1 MNARAVMDDLEPQ
14 MSLETAQNYSD
25 AAERAVIGSV
35 LLDQSVIPIAREIVK
50 PQDFCS
56 CAHQR
61 IWQTICDLSDA
72 GAPIDI
78 ATVGTPLMGD
88 PALTDISV
96 IPYLGQICA
105 ELPSAV
111 NIDKYAALVRNDALR
126 RKLAAFSAELAV
138 MTQRP
143 IDDPDMLISQIGDRL
158 ANLAQNSSNSTC
170 MTFRDVIMCSCAEI
184 TQDGANSA
192 IKSGFCELDQMLS
205 GFRPGS
211 LTIIAARPAMGKT
224 ALGLNIM
231 ANAAMDAGI
240 TTMFFSLEM
249 TGAELGTR
257 ILSARAR
264 VDSVRIKQMRLT
276 QDDMSAILRAAE
288 AYRNAPIY
296 VDETPGLDI
305 SVIRERAKRMHRQHG
320 IQLIIIDYLQLIRSA
335 NRRVQNREQEVA
347 DISRSLKALA
357 KELAVPVIALAQLNR
372 AVDSRPDKRPWL
384 SDLRESGSVEQDA
397 DNVLFI
403 HREGYYQRNPDDTTA
418 EIIIAKQRSGPTGTV
433 KLQWNGKYT
442 LFENINH
449 DEF

>member
-1 MNARAVMDDLEPQ
+1 MTPQ
-14 MSLETAQNYSD
+14 AKPISD
-25 AAERAVIGSV
+25 TAERAVIGSI
-35 LLDQSVIPIAREIVK
+35 LLDPDTVSIAREIAK
-50 PQDFCS
+50 PEDFESSLNRSIYEVMCHL
-56 CAHQR
+56 A
-61 IWQTICDLSDA
+61 DA
-72 GAPIDI
+72 GQPIDI
-78 ATVGTPLMGD
+78 ATVGTPLMAD
-88 PALTDISV
+88 ALFKDAGQFC
-96 IPYLGQICA
+96 YLSEICA
-105 ELPSAV
+105 NLPSAV
-111 NIDKYAALVRNDALR
+111 NVERYAQLVRNDALR
-126 RKLAAFSAELAV
+126 RKLAVFSAELAA

-143 IDDPDMLISQIGDRL
+143 IEDPDELISRIGDKL
-158 ANLAQNSSNSTC
+158 ANLAQNTANSAC
-170 MTFRDVIMCSCAEI
+170 MSFKDVIMCSCAEMM
-184 TQDGANSA
+184 QDGPNLAV
-192 IKSGFCELDQMLS
+192 KSGFLELDQMLS

-249 TGAELGTR
+249 TGAELGMR

>member
-1 MNARAVMDDLEPQ
+1 MTPQ
-14 MSLETAQNYSD
+14 AKPISD
-25 AAERAVIGSV
+25 AAERAVIGSI
-35 LLDQSVIPIAREIVK
+35 LIDPSVVSIAREIAK
-50 PQDFCS
+50 PADFEGELN
-56 CAHQR
+56 R
-61 IWQTICDLSDA
+61 NIYEVICRLADA
-72 GAPIDI
+72 GQPIDI
-78 ATVGTPLMGD
+78 ATVGTPLMADASFKDAGQFC
-88 PALTDISV
+88 
-96 IPYLGQICA
+96 YLSEICA
-105 ELPSAV
+105 NLPSAL
-111 NIDKYAALVRNDALR
+111 NIERYAQLVRNDALR

-138 MTQRP
+138 MAQRP
-143 IDDPDMLISQIGDRL
+143 IDDPDTLISQIGDRL
-158 ANLAQNSSNSTC
+158 ANLAQNSSNSAC
-170 MTFRDVIMCSCAEI
+170 MTFRDVIMCSCAEM

-224 ALGLNIM
+224 ALGLNI
-231 ANAAMDAGI
+231 AAHAAMDEGI
-240 TTMFFSLEM
+240 KTLFFSLEM

-257 ILSARAR
+257 ILSSRAR

-276 QDDMSAILRAAE
+276 TEDMRAILDAAE
-288 AYRNAPIY
+288 KYRNSPIY

-305 SVIRERAKRMHRQHG
+305 AVIRERAKRMHRQHG

-335 NRRVQNREQEVA
+335 NRRIQNREQEVA

-403 HREGYYQRNPDDTTA
+403 HREGYYQRNPDDTSA

-433 KLQWNGKYT
+433 NLSWNGRFT

-449 DEF
+449 DEY